1 MDTLTNVLNI
11 ATAIIGSIGTA
22 SIIIIGLSS
31 WLGKVWAKRILE
43 QEKANYSKELE
54 KLKSEFTQNTERYKL
69 QLKKS
74 ELFFQKQYEAA
85 SDFGKFFYNLLPEKT
100 YVHMEW
106 EDACKE
112 ITYNFQAHMNYLKK
126 FQLEN
131 NILFDETIN
140 NDLLKCQSAIQNYND
155 DKDIH
160 DANDYGEVA
169 WNDKVWYY
177 GEQLYKQV
185 QTTYNNI
192 KSYVVKQVEY

>member
-1 MDTLTNVLNI
+1 MDTLTNILNI
-11 ATAIIGSIGTA
+11 AG
-22 SIIIIGLSS
+22 SIIISIGGAGAIIFGLSS
-31 WLGKVWAKRILE
+31 WLGKVWANRLME

-85 SDFGKFFYNLLPEKT
+85 TDFGKFFYSLLPDKT
-100 YVHMEW
+100 YVNMDW
-106 EDACKE
+106 DDACKV
-112 ITYNFQAHMNYLKK
+112 ITYDFQTYMSYLKK

-140 NDLLKCQSAIQNYND
+140 SDLRTCQLAIQNYHD

-160 DANDYGEVA
+160 DANDYGEAA
-169 WNDKVWYY
+169 WNAKAWDYGDKFYSQV
-177 GEQLYKQV
+177 EATYK
-185 QTTYNNI
+185 NI

>member
-1 MDTLTNVLNI
+1 MDTLTNILNI
-11 ATAIIGSIGTA
+11 AG
-22 SIIIIGLSS
+22 SIIISIGGAGAIIFGLSS
-31 WLGKVWAKRILE
+31 WLGKVWANRLME

-131 NILFDETIN
+131 NILFDKRIN
-140 NDLLKCQSAIQNYND
+140 DDLIKCKSAIQKYND
-155 DKDIH
+155 DKDMH
-160 DANDYGEVA
+160 DINDDGEAAWDVKAWDYG
-169 WNDKVWYY
+169 DKLYY
-177 GEQLYKQV
+177 QV
-185 QTTYNNI
+185 QATYNNI